1 MKYYKEQEK
10 INYKEQKKYMLHM
23 ISNGI
28 VMNITNINF
37 FESIKIFNIN
47 GSYNKL
53 ITNPIIS
60 SVTIS
65 FCFSTINSFHFN
77 FEISSILTMLAF
89 VCTSKMFEVDC

>member
-10 INYKEQKKYMLHM
+10 FNYC
-23 ISNGI
+23 IGI
-28 VMNITNINF
+28 VMNITKINF

-53 ITNPIIS
+53 ITTPIFS

-65 FCFSTINSFHFN
+65 FCFSTINSFHFYDL
-77 FEISSILTMLAF
+77 IRKSIQ
-89 VCTSKMFEVDC
+89 